1 MQPRRR
7 RERSTLSEWP
17 ALSLLAVYRDMP
29 ILAGPDASHKLD
41 DAALEAA
48 KVLVFAAPLEREPP
62 DAARRNRIM
71 GTVLG
76 VAAFA
81 RTSAPPGAPP
91 VRAVHSSRRRMVWVE
106 AEPGYYVHASIA
118 LPRAGK
124 HARRASSATAS
135 SAASSAAPAF
145 SLDDDVLVA
154 ELRQAYREYRLRY
167 GSLQGTL
174 EKEGKDKL
182 VQALAEYWTEW
193 VERWQPGQG
202 GTPSP
207 IDRVLDAVPRC
218 SLLTPH
224 TSAQLFPL
232 LTQFAASNPSALP
245 TLLHDATVLS
255 LPVLAFPQQTEA
267 KAEQAASSRPAAPPL
282 TEGDLLALVRY
293 LHRLVPPS
301 RQLAVASDPSA
312 LSGSSSALAAS
323 SSNAW
328 SSSLSTLTNGMSS
341 LLAPRPLALSMP
353 SLPPLPGLSGSSPSP
368 TPSSGEAK
376 KGSSLR
382 AGFAALRRQEKDAAA
397 ERRNEEDKVR
407 AAKESE
413 QQAALGIAGAP
424 VATGGDGGGWSLRNV
439 SWSKLGFGGAS
450 APAPAQ
456 VARAEAEAA
465 TLDASGETAGDRA
478 ADTVPVEPA
487 PEGAAQEP
495 AGGAPADVSEPT
507 TPAVEL
513 APAVDADEL
522 AEAIGAT
529 PGEEQKQVEI
539 VSAHAVA
546 EVAVECEPLQSTE
559 ARQKVFELYCGE
571 GAHRDTRIDVRRYER
586 GLLTLALVML
596 PKTDE
601 AALAWLDSRA
611 ERLLEAVE
619 TLLEVVHP
627 PAPTYPSRH
636 LVKHGALVASFSPP
650 EPDNANSSSEND
662 LSTTAALLDSYRSL
676 HSSPAVLESL
686 TRLSTTPWVLHRRS
700 DDPSFPSLSSA
711 AASSS
716 PTDAYAV
723 LAGRNSKG
731 KEASLVDAA
740 DEIKKLLA
748 VYRTP

>member
-17 ALSLLAVYRDMP
+17 ALSLLAVYRDAP
-29 ILAGPDASHKLD
+29 ILAGPDASRKLD

-48 KVLVFAAPLEREPP
+48 KVLVFAAPLERDPP

-81 RTSAPPGAPP
+81 R
-91 VRAVHSSRRRMVWVE
+91 
-106 AEPGYYVHASIA
+106 
-118 LPRAGK
+118 
-124 HARRASSATAS
+124 
-135 SAASSAAPAF
+135 AASSAAPAF

-193 VERWQPGQG
+193 AERWEPGQG

-207 IDRVLDAVPRC
+207 IDRVLDAL
-218 SLLTPH
+218 SSPH
-224 TSAQLFPL
+224 
-232 LTQFAASNPSALP
+232 
-245 TLLHDATVLS
+245 
-255 LPVLAFPQQTEA
+255 PQIGA
-267 KAEQAASSRPAAPPL
+267 KAEHAASSRLAAPPL
-282 TEGDLLALVRY
+282 TEGDLLALV
-293 LHRLVPPS
+293 
-301 RQLAVASDPSA
+301 AVASDPSA
-312 LSGSSSALAAS
+312 TSGSSSALAAS

-328 SSSLSTLTNGMSS
+328 ASSLSTLTNGMSS

-353 SLPPLPGLSGSSPSP
+353 SLPPLPGLSGSSPSS

-382 AGFAALRRQEKDAAA
+382 TGFAALRRQEKDAAA

-413 QQAALGIAGAP
+413 PQAALGVAGDP
-424 VATGGDGGGWSLRNV
+424 VATGGEGGGWSLRNV
-439 SWSKLGFGGAS
+439 SWSKLGFGGAA

-465 TLDASGETAGDRA
+465 TVDACGETAGDRA

-487 PEGAAQEP
+487 PEGAPQEP

-539 VSAHAVA
+539 VPAHAVA
-546 EVAVECEPLQSTE
+546 EATVEVEPLQSTE

-571 GAHRDTRIDVRRYER
+571 GEQRDTRIDVRRYER

-619 TLLEVVHP
+619 TLLEVVQP

-662 LSTTAALLDSYRSL
+662 LSTTTALLDSYRSL

-700 DDPSFPSLSSA
+700 EDPSFPSPSSA
-711 AASSS
+711 AASPS